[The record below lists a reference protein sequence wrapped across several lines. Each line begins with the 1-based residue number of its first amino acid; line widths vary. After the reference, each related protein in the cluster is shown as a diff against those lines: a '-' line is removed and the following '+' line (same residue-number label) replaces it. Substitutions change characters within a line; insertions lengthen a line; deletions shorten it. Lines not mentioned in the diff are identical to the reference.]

1 MGNLGLTFQHKVCGI
16 TTPEE
21 KGMLNIDIV
30 DATKKLG
37 IARALK
43 DYKPPFTI
51 IDRYRLIDNGI
62 EPEATIQLQALGN
75 FIHEAAN
82 GAGPV
87 DALAN
92 VLKKALTPIFPF
104 LAEVTLIDYHASI
117 IDSNLGTAT
126 SVRVSITFTDG
137 TEVWNV
143 YASSENINLASF
155 KVLVDG
161 IEYAILRRGE
171 AEEPRTR

>member
-1 MGNLGLTFQHKVCGI
+1 
-16 TTPEE
+16 
-21 KGMLNIDIV
+21 MLNFDII

-51 IDRYRLIDNGI
+51 IDRYRLIDNGV
-62 EPEATIQLQALGN
+62 EPEATIQLQALGQ

-87 DALAN
+87 DALAS
-92 VLKKALTPIFPF
+92 VLKKALTPLFPF
-104 LAEVTLIDYHASI
+104 LSEVTLLDYHANI

-126 SVRVSITFTDG
+126 SVQVSITFTDG

-155 KVLVDG
+155 QVLVDG
-161 IEYAILRRGE
+161 IEFAILKK
-171 AEEPRTR
+171 AEEEESRIR